1 MRKSLLMLA
10 VAGLCGSLASAF
22 PVASGER
29 ISSGYRGPAP
39 RRGRPGRMPP
49 AKRVMLYAQ
58 LRRKDG
64 EK

>member
-1 MRKSLLMLA
+1 MMLA
-10 VAGLCGSLASAF
+10 VAGLCGSLAQAF
-22 PVASGER
+22 PVAGGGER

-39 RRGRPGRMPP
+39 RRGRPGSMPP
-49 AKRVMLYAQ
+49 AKRLMRAAQ

>member
-1 MRKSLLMLA
+1 MLA

-39 RRGRPGRMPP
+39 RRGRSGNMQP
-49 AKRVMLYAQ
+49 AKRMMQAAQ
-58 LRRKDG
+58 LRRKEG
-64 EK
+64 AK

>member
-1 MRKSLLMLA
+1 MMLA

-39 RRGRPGRMPP
+39 RRGRSGNMPP
-49 AKRVMLYAQ
+49 AKRLLKAAEA
-58 LRRKDG
+58 RRKG
-64 EK
+64 VR